1 VERFAERL
9 PGAMSGCRERG
20 VDPRDGIPVVPAA
33 HYVCG
38 GVLTDSMGHTSL
50 AGLYATGEVAC
61 SGVHGANRLASN
73 SLLEAVVFADRAART
88 VSHRLATFDGH
99 TEMALSAQELPTP
112 GNHDAEL
119 EGIAARRQELRDL
132 MWDLVGIVRSDERL
146 EEAEARIGSLSS
158 AEAYRWLTTRWT
170 AEGAELRNLLQVAEL
185 IVRCGRLRRESR
197 GLHYTVD
204 HPYRDNEHSLRDTV
218 VSRSGGLPW

>member
-1 VERFAERL
+1 
-9 PGAMSGCRERG
+9 M
-20 VDPRDGIPVVPAA
+20 DPRDGIPVVPAA

-88 VSHRLATFDGH
+88 VSHRLATLDGQVL
-99 TEMALSAQELPTP
+99 TPTVAPALPSP
-112 GNHDAEL
+112 GDQDAEL
-119 EGIAARRQELRDL
+119 EGIAARRTELRDL

-146 EEAEARIGSLSS
+146 EAAEGRIGSLSS
-158 AEAYRWLTTRWT
+158 SEAHRWLHTRWT

-185 IVRCGRLRRESR
+185 IVRCARLRRESR
-197 GLHYTVD
+197 GLHYTID
-204 HPYRDNEHSLRDTV
+204 HPHRDNEHSLRDTV